1 MVVKYLF
8 NMMLPLLMTLVFSAP
23 VLGGAPTEQVKETT
37 DKILAILTD
46 PALKAPEMI
55 EEKKRMI
62 RKVVDERFDWAAISR
77 RALGRHWKKMTTDEK
92 KTFIPLFG
100 QMLEQ
105 TYLSRVGEYSG
116 EKVSYV
122 DEKVDGT
129 YGVVKV
135 KIKSDTH
142 GEISVKYRVWNKKGQ
157 WFIYDI
163 SIEGVSLV
171 NNYRS
176 QFNNIL
182 MKSTP
187 SDLIKKLEEKVKSE
201 TVKTVGN
208 K

>member
-8 NMMLPLLMTLVFSAP
+8 NMMLPLLMTLVFSTP

-46 PALKAPEMI
+46 PALKAPEMV

-62 RKVVDERFDWAAISR
+62 RKVVDERFDWTSISR
-77 RALGRHWKKMTTDEK
+77 RALGRHWRKMTADEK
-92 KTFIPLFG
+92 SAFIPLFG

-116 EKVSYV
+116 EKVSYE
-122 DEKVDGT
+122 DEKVDGI

-135 KIKSDTH
+135 KIMSDTH
-142 GEISVKYRVWNKKGQ
+142 GVISVKYRVWNKKDE
-157 WFIYDI
+157 WMIYDI

-176 QFNNIL
+176 QFNSIL

-187 SDLIKKLEEKVKSE
+187 SELIKKLEEKVK
-201 TVKTVGN
+201 
-208 K
+208 

>member
-1 MVVKYLF
+1 
-8 NMMLPLLMTLVFSAP
+8 MLPLLLTLVFCAP
-23 VLGGAPTEQVKETT
+23 VLGGTPTDQVKGTT

-46 PALKAPEMI
+46 PALQAPEMI

-62 RKVVDERFDWAAISR
+62 RKVVDECFDWAAISR
-77 RALGRHWKKMTTDEK
+77 RALGRHWKKMAADEK
-92 KTFIPLFG
+92 RAFIPLFG
-100 QMLEQ
+100 QMLEK
-105 TYLSRVGEYSG
+105 TYLSRVWEYSG
-116 EKVSYV
+116 ERVSYV

-135 KIKSDTH
+135 KIISDTH
-142 GEISVKYRVWNKKGQ
+142 GEITVKYRLWNKKDE

-182 MKSTP
+182 MKSSP
-187 SDLIKKLEEKVKSE
+187 SDLIKKLEEKVK
-201 TVKTVGN
+201 
-208 K
+208 

>member
-23 VLGGAPTEQVKETT
+23 VLGGAPTEQLKGTT

-46 PALKAPEMI
+46 PALQAPEKLA
-55 EEKKRMI
+55 EKKRMI
-62 RKVVDERFDWAAISR
+62 REAVDERFDWAAISR
-77 RALGRHWKKMTTDEK
+77 RALGRHWKKMTADEK
-92 KTFIPLFG
+92 RAFIPLFG

-116 EKVSYV
+116 EKVSYE
-122 DEKVDGT
+122 DEKIDGI

-135 KIKSDTH
+135 KIMSDTH
-142 GEISVKYRVWNKKGQ
+142 GVISVKYRVWNKKDE

-182 MKSTP
+182 MKSSP
-187 SDLIKKLEEKVKSE
+187 SELIKKLEEKVK
-201 TVKTVGN
+201 
-208 K
+208 

>member
-1 MVVKYLF
+1 
-8 NMMLPLLMTLVFSAP
+8 MMLSLIMTLVFCSP
-23 VLGGAPTEQVKETT
+23 VLGGAPTDQVKATT

-46 PALKAPEMI
+46 PALQAPEMI

-62 RKVVDERFDWAAISR
+62 RKAVDERFDWTAISR
-77 RALGRHWKKMTTDEK
+77 RALGRHWRKMTTDEK
-92 KTFIPLFG
+92 KAFVPLFG
-100 QMLEQ
+100 QMLEK

-129 YGVVKV
+129 YGVVKA
-135 KIKSDTH
+135 KIISDTH
-142 GEISVKYRVWNKKGQ
+142 GEIAVKYRLWNKKDE

-176 QFNNIL
+176 QFNTIL
-182 MKSTP
+182 MKSSP
-187 SDLIKKLEEKVKSE
+187 SELIKKLEEKVK
-201 TVKTVGN
+201 
-208 K
+208 

>member
-1 MVVKYLF
+1 MVKYLCK
-8 NMMLPLLMTLVFSAP
+8 MILPLILTLVFCAP
-23 VLGGAPTEQVKETT
+23 VLGGAPTEQIQATT

-46 PALKAPEMI
+46 PALQVPEMV

-62 RKVVDERFDWAAISR
+62 RKVVDERFDWTAISR
-77 RALGRHWKKMTTDEK
+77 RALGRHWKKMTVDEK
-92 KTFIPLFG
+92 KAFIPLFG

-116 EKVSYV
+116 EKVSYE
-122 DEKVDGT
+122 DEKIDGP

-135 KIKSDTH
+135 KIISDNH
-142 GEISVKYRVWNKKGQ
+142 GEISVKYRVWNKKDE

-176 QFNNIL
+176 QFNTIL

-187 SDLIKKLEEKVKSE
+187 SDLIKKLEEKVK
-201 TVKTVGN
+201 
-208 K
+208 

>member
-1 MVVKYLF
+1 
-8 NMMLPLLMTLVFSAP
+8 MLPLLMTLVFSAP
-23 VLGGAPTEQVKETT
+23 VFGGAPTDQVKGTT

-62 RKVVDERFDWAAISR
+62 RKVVDERFDWTAISR

-116 EKVSYV
+116 ERVSYE

-135 KIKSDTH
+135 KISSDTH
-142 GEISVKYRVWNKKGQ
+142 GVISVKYRVWNKKDE
-157 WFIYDI
+157 WLIYDI

-176 QFNNIL
+176 QFNTIL

-208 K
+208 N

>member
-1 MVVKYLF
+1 MVVKYLCK
-8 NMMLPLLMTLVFSAP
+8 MILPLILTLVFCAP
-23 VLGGAPTEQVKETT
+23 VLGGAPTEQIQATT

-77 RALGRHWKKMTTDEK
+77 RALGRHWRKMTADEK
-92 KTFIPLFG
+92 RAFVPLFG

-116 EKVSYV
+116 EKVSYE
-122 DEKVDGT
+122 DEKVDGI

-135 KIKSDTH
+135 KIRSDTH
-142 GEISVKYRVWNKKGQ
+142 GVISVKYRVWNKKDE

-182 MKSTP
+182 MKSSP
-187 SDLIKKLEEKVKSE
+187 SELIKKLEEKVK
-201 TVKTVGN
+201 
-208 K
+208 